1 MDRLLRDLRYA
12 VRTLVRNPVVTVTAV
27 LSLALGIGANTTMFT
42 VINTLFLNPIPAS
55 RPSELVAV
63 FALDAKNPTRFGSLL
78 PLSYPNLQDF
88 RAGNVVLADL
98 AGYSGPLALRM
109 SIADS
114 GFRIADSRSTPH
126 PQSAIRDPQ
135 FGAVEPE
142 RVFAQLVTA
151 NYFDVLGIT
160 PAAGRFFLHDEDRTP
175 GTHPVIVIAHSL
187 WQRRFGADA
196 AVVGRT
202 IALNRR
208 VFTIV
213 GVAPEGFK
221 GVTSMFGP
229 EIWAPSMA
237 APDLLPRQFGD
248 WLHERGS
255 VVFNTVGRLKPSV
268 TREQAE
274 ASFKAIAKGLEQAY
288 PESNK
293 GRSVSVLPIAEA
305 TIFPGMRNAMMFGA
319 AVLMTIVAVVLLIA
333 CSNVAN
339 LLLARATAR
348 RQELAVRVALGAGR
362 GRLVRQLLTESL
374 LLGVVGGGVGLLVGI
389 WGRNLLWSFR
399 PAVVANNFV
408 PLRVDGRVFLFTCL
422 LAIASSVL
430 VGLIPALRASRPD
443 VVGVLKEE
451 AGTTAGTRRAGRL
464 RRALVV
470 AQVAMSLVALVVAGL
485 FLRNIQQAFTV
496 DLGYDPKPLAVVSA
510 NPGQAGYAQPR
521 AEQFYRAARERVATI
536 PGVASVSWAVNQP
549 LWASVY
555 RRLVVEGREPQEKS
569 DALLT
574 LSHTIDVGYFSTI
587 GVALRAGRDFVAA
600 DRAGMV
606 SVAIVNETMATK
618 YWPDQNP
625 LGRRFRFDTDTQPRE
640 IVGVVKTI
648 KYQTIGEAPQPA
660 VYVPLSQNYADAM
673 VLFVRSAG
681 NPASTLQTVEREL
694 RAIDPEMP
702 LENGATVVDVLD
714 QSLWMMKLAA
724 GLLGVFGA
732 LALSLAS
739 VGLYGVMAH
748 TVGQR
753 QREIGLRLALGA
765 DRTAVLRLVLTEAGA
780 LVAIGVAI
788 GLACSAMASRG
799 LASLLFGLSPID
811 PVAFGGASLLL
822 AAVAFGAGY
831 LPARRASR
839 LDPVIAL
846 RTG

>member
-1 MDRLLRDLRYA
+1 MDRLLQDLRYA

-55 RPSELVAV
+55 RPSELVAL

-78 PLSYPNLQDF
+78 PLSYPNLQDY
-88 RAGNVVLADL
+88 RERNEVLTDL

-109 SIADS
+109 SAAL
-114 GFRIADSRSTPH
+114 GN
-126 PQSAIRDPQ
+126 
-135 FGAVEPE
+135 VEPE

-151 NYFDVLGIT
+151 NYFDVLGIA
-160 PAAGRFFLHDEDRTP
+160 PAAGRFFLRDEDRTP
-175 GTHPVIVIAHSL
+175 GTHPVVVIAHSL
-187 WQRRFGADA
+187 WQRRFGATP

-237 APDLLPRQFGD
+237 APGLLPRQFGD

-255 VVFNTVGRLKPSV
+255 VVFNTVGRLKAAV

-274 ASFKAIAKGLEQAY
+274 ASFKAIARGLEQAY

-293 GRSVSVLPIAEA
+293 GRSISLLPIAEA
-305 TIFPGMRNAMMFGA
+305 TIFPGMRSAMMFGA
-319 AVLMTIVAVVLLIA
+319 AVLMAIVAVVLLIA

-362 GRLVRQLLTESL
+362 ARLVRQLLTESL
-374 LLGVVGGGVGLLVGI
+374 LLGVIGGAVGLLVGI

-408 PLRVDGRVFLFTCL
+408 ALRLDGRVFLFTCL
-422 LAIASSVL
+422 LAIASSV
-430 VGLIPALRASRPD
+430 VIGLIPALRALRPD

-496 DLGYDPKPLAVVSA
+496 DLGYDPKPLSVVSA
-510 NPGQAGYAQPR
+510 NPGQAGYGQPR
-521 AEQFYRAARERVATI
+521 AEQFYRSARERVATI
-536 PGVASVSWAVNQP
+536 PGVASVSWAANQP

-555 RRLVVEGREPQEKS
+555 RRLIVEGREPQEKS
-569 DALLT
+569 DAMLT
-574 LSHTIDVGYFSTI
+574 LAHTVDVGYFSTI

-600 DRAGMV
+600 DRAGTV
-606 SVAIVNETMATK
+606 SVAIVNETMATR
-618 YWPDQNP
+618 YWPDQDP
-625 LGRRFRFDTDTQPRE
+625 IGRRFRFDTDTQPRE

-673 VLFVRSAG
+673 VVYVRSAG
-681 NPASTLQTVEREL
+681 SPASTLQAVEREL

-765 DRTAVLRLVLTEAGA
+765 DRAAVLHLVLSEAGA

-811 PVAFGGASLLL
+811 PVAFGGASLLM
-822 AAVAFGAGY
+822 AAVAFAAGY

>member
-1 MDRLLRDLRYA
+1 M
-12 VRTLVRNPVVTVTAV
+12 
-27 LSLALGIGANTTMFT
+27 
-42 VINTLFLNPIPAS
+42 
-55 RPSELVAV
+55 
-63 FALDAKNPTRFGSLL
+63 
-78 PLSYPNLQDF
+78 
-88 RAGNVVLADL
+88 
-98 AGYSGPLALRM
+98 
-109 SIADS
+109 
-114 GFRIADSRSTPH
+114 
-126 PQSAIRDPQ
+126 
-135 FGAVEPE
+135 
-142 RVFAQLVTA
+142 
-151 NYFDVLGIT
+151 
-160 PAAGRFFLHDEDRTP
+160 
-175 GTHPVIVIAHSL
+175 
-187 WQRRFGADA
+187 
-196 AVVGRT
+196 
-202 IALNRR
+202 
-208 VFTIV
+208 
-213 GVAPEGFK
+213 
-221 GVTSMFGP
+221 
-229 EIWAPSMA
+229 
-237 APDLLPRQFGD
+237 
-248 WLHERGS
+248 
-255 VVFNTVGRLKPSV
+255 
-268 TREQAE
+268 
-274 ASFKAIAKGLEQAY
+274 
-288 PESNK
+288 
-293 GRSVSVLPIAEA
+293 
-305 TIFPGMRNAMMFGA
+305 
-319 AVLMTIVAVVLLIA
+319 
-333 CSNVAN
+333 
-339 LLLARATAR
+339 
-348 RQELAVRVALGAGR
+348 RVALGAGR
-362 GRLVRQLLTESL
+362 ARLVRQLLTESL
-374 LLGVVGGGVGLLVGI
+374 LLGVIGGGVGLLVGI

-408 PLRVDGRVFLFTCL
+408 ALRLDGRVFLFTCL
-422 LAIASSVL
+422 LAIASSV
-430 VGLIPALRASRPD
+430 VIGLIPALRASRPD

-496 DLGYDPKPLAVVSA
+496 DLGYDPKPLSVVSA

-521 AEQFYRAARERVATI
+521 AEQFYRSARERVATI
-536 PGVASVSWAVNQP
+536 PGVASVSWAANQP

-555 RRLVVEGREPQEKS
+555 RRLIVEGREPQEKS
-569 DALLT
+569 DAMLT
-574 LSHTIDVGYFSTI
+574 LAHTVDVGYFSTI

-600 DRAGMV
+600 DRAGTV
-606 SVAIVNETMATK
+606 SVAIVNETMATR
-618 YWPDQNP
+618 YWPDQDP
-625 LGRRFRFDTDTQPRE
+625 IGRRFRFDTDTQPRE

-673 VLFVRSAG
+673 VVYVRSAG
-681 NPASTLQTVEREL
+681 SPASTLQAVEREL

-765 DRTAVLRLVLTEAGA
+765 DRAAVLHLVLSEAGA
-780 LVAIGVAI
+780 LIAIGVAI

-822 AAVAFGAGY
+822 AAVAFAAGY

>member
-1 MDRLLRDLRYA
+1 M
-12 VRTLVRNPVVTVTAV
+12 
-27 LSLALGIGANTTMFT
+27 
-42 VINTLFLNPIPAS
+42 
-55 RPSELVAV
+55 
-63 FALDAKNPTRFGSLL
+63 
-78 PLSYPNLQDF
+78 
-88 RAGNVVLADL
+88 
-98 AGYSGPLALRM
+98 
-109 SIADS
+109 
-114 GFRIADSRSTPH
+114 
-126 PQSAIRDPQ
+126 
-135 FGAVEPE
+135 
-142 RVFAQLVTA
+142 FAQLVTA
-151 NYFDVLGIT
+151 NYFDVLGIA
-160 PAAGRFFLHDEDRTP
+160 PAAGRFFLRDEDRTP
-175 GTHPVIVIAHSL
+175 GTHPVVVIAHSL
-187 WQRRFGADA
+187 WQRRFGATP

-237 APDLLPRQFGD
+237 APGLLPRQFGD

-255 VVFNTVGRLKPSV
+255 VVFNTVGRLKAAV

-274 ASFKAIAKGLEQAY
+274 ASFKAIARGLEQAY

-293 GRSVSVLPIAEA
+293 GRSISLLPIAEA
-305 TIFPGMRNAMMFGA
+305 TIFPGMRSAMMFGA

-348 RQELAVRVALGAGR
+348 RQELAMRVALGAGR
-362 GRLVRQLLTESL
+362 ARLVRQLLTESL
-374 LLGVVGGGVGLLVGI
+374 LLGVIGGGGVGLLVGI

-408 PLRVDGRVFLFTCL
+408 ALRLDGRVFLFTCL
-422 LAIASSVL
+422 LAIASSV
-430 VGLIPALRASRPD
+430 VIGLIPALRASRPD

-496 DLGYDPKPLAVVSA
+496 DLGYDPKPLSVLSA

-521 AEQFYRAARERVATI
+521 AEQFYRSARERVATI
-536 PGVASVSWAVNQP
+536 PGVASVSWAANQP

-555 RRLVVEGREPQEKS
+555 RRLIVEGREPQEKS
-569 DALLT
+569 DAMLT
-574 LSHTIDVGYFSTI
+574 LAHTVDVGYFSTI

-600 DRAGMV
+600 DRAGTV
-606 SVAIVNETMATK
+606 SVAIVNETMATR
-618 YWPDQNP
+618 YWPDQDP
-625 LGRRFRFDTDTQPRE
+625 IGRRFRFDTDTQPRE

-673 VLFVRSAG
+673 VVYVRSAG
-681 NPASTLQTVEREL
+681 SPASTLQAVEREL

-765 DRTAVLRLVLTEAGA
+765 DRAAVLRLVLTEVGA

-822 AAVAFGAGY
+822 AAVAFAAGY

>member
-1 MDRLLRDLRYA
+1 
-12 VRTLVRNPVVTVTAV
+12 
-27 LSLALGIGANTTMFT
+27 
-42 VINTLFLNPIPAS
+42 
-55 RPSELVAV
+55 
-63 FALDAKNPTRFGSLL
+63 
-78 PLSYPNLQDF
+78 
-88 RAGNVVLADL
+88 
-98 AGYSGPLALRM
+98 
-109 SIADS
+109 
-114 GFRIADSRSTPH
+114 
-126 PQSAIRDPQ
+126 
-135 FGAVEPE
+135 
-142 RVFAQLVTA
+142 
-151 NYFDVLGIT
+151 YFDVLGIA
-160 PAAGRFFLHDEDRTP
+160 PAAGRFFLRDEDRTP
-175 GTHPVIVIAHSL
+175 GAHPVVVIAHSL
-187 WQRRFGADA
+187 WQRRFGATP

-237 APDLLPRQFGD
+237 APGLLPRQFGD

-255 VVFNTVGRLKPSV
+255 VVFNTVGRLKAAV

-274 ASFKAIAKGLEQAY
+274 ASFKAIARGLEQAY

-293 GRSVSVLPIAEA
+293 GRSISLLPIAEA
-305 TIFPGMRNAMMFGA
+305 TIFPGMRSAMMFGA
-319 AVLMTIVAVVLLIA
+319 AVLMAIVAVVLLIA

-362 GRLVRQLLTESL
+362 ARLVRQLLTESL
-374 LLGVVGGGVGLLVGI
+374 LLGVIGGAVGLLVGT

-408 PLRVDGRVFLFTCL
+408 ALRLDGRVFLFTCL
-422 LAIASSVL
+422 LAIASSV
-430 VGLIPALRASRPD
+430 VIGLIPALRASRPD

-496 DLGYDPKPLAVVSA
+496 DLGYDPKPLSVVSA

-521 AEQFYRAARERVATI
+521 AEQFYRSARERVATI
-536 PGVASVSWAVNQP
+536 PGVASVSWAANQP

-555 RRLVVEGREPQEKS
+555 RRLIVEGREPQEKS
-569 DALLT
+569 DAMLT
-574 LSHTIDVGYFSTI
+574 LAHTVDVGYFSTI

-600 DRAGMV
+600 DRAGTV
-606 SVAIVNETMATK
+606 SVAIVNETMATR
-618 YWPDQNP
+618 YWPDQDP
-625 LGRRFRFDTDTQPRE
+625 IGRRFRFDTDTQPRE

-673 VLFVRSAG
+673 VVYVRSAG
-681 NPASTLQTVEREL
+681 SPASTLQAVEREL

-765 DRTAVLRLVLTEAGA
+765 DRAAVLHLVLSEAGA

-811 PVAFGGASLLL
+811 PVAFGGASLLM
-822 AAVAFGAGY
+822 AAVAFAAGY

>member
-1 MDRLLRDLRYA
+1 MSA
-12 VRTLVRNPVVTVTAV
+12 
-27 LSLALGIGANTTMFT
+27 ALGN
-42 VINTLFLNPIPAS
+42 
-55 RPSELVAV
+55 
-63 FALDAKNPTRFGSLL
+63 
-78 PLSYPNLQDF
+78 
-88 RAGNVVLADL
+88 
-98 AGYSGPLALRM
+98 
-109 SIADS
+109 
-114 GFRIADSRSTPH
+114 
-126 PQSAIRDPQ
+126 
-135 FGAVEPE
+135 VEPE

-151 NYFDVLGIT
+151 NYFDVLGIA
-160 PAAGRFFLHDEDRTP
+160 PAAGRFFLRDEDRTP
-175 GTHPVIVIAHSL
+175 GTHPVVVIAHSL
-187 WQRRFGADA
+187 WQRRFGATP

-237 APDLLPRQFGD
+237 APGLLPRQFGD

-255 VVFNTVGRLKPSV
+255 VVFNTVGRLKAAV

-274 ASFKAIAKGLEQAY
+274 ASFKAIARGLEQAY

-293 GRSVSVLPIAEA
+293 GRSISLLPIAEA
-305 TIFPGMRNAMMFGA
+305 TIFPGMRSAMMFGA

-348 RQELAVRVALGAGR
+348 RQELAMRVALGAGR
-362 GRLVRQLLTESL
+362 ARLVRQLLTESL
-374 LLGVVGGGVGLLVGI
+374 LLGVIGGGGVGLLVGI

-408 PLRVDGRVFLFTCL
+408 ALRLDGRVFLFTCL
-422 LAIASSVL
+422 LAIASSV
-430 VGLIPALRASRPD
+430 VIGLIPALRASRPD

-496 DLGYDPKPLAVVSA
+496 DLGYDPKPLSVLSA

-521 AEQFYRAARERVATI
+521 AEQFYRSARERVATI
-536 PGVASVSWAVNQP
+536 PGVASVSWAANQP

-555 RRLVVEGREPQEKS
+555 RRLIVEGREPQEKS
-569 DALLT
+569 DAMLT
-574 LSHTIDVGYFSTI
+574 LAHTVDVGYFSTI

-600 DRAGMV
+600 DRAGTV
-606 SVAIVNETMATK
+606 SVAIVNETMATR
-618 YWPDQNP
+618 YWPDQDP
-625 LGRRFRFDTDTQPRE
+625 IGRRFRFDTDTQPRE

-673 VLFVRSAG
+673 VVYVRSAG
-681 NPASTLQTVEREL
+681 SPASTLQAVEREL

-765 DRTAVLRLVLTEAGA
+765 DRAAVLRLVLTEVGA

-822 AAVAFGAGY
+822 AAVAFAAGY

>member
-1 MDRLLRDLRYA
+1 VDRLLQDLRYA

-55 RPSELVAV
+55 RPSELVAL

-78 PLSYPNLQDF
+78 PLSYPNLQDY
-88 RAGNVVLADL
+88 RERNEVLTDL

-109 SIADS
+109 SAAL
-114 GFRIADSRSTPH
+114 GN
-126 PQSAIRDPQ
+126 
-135 FGAVEPE
+135 VEPE

-151 NYFDVLGIT
+151 NYFDVLGIA
-160 PAAGRFFLHDEDRTP
+160 PAAGRFFLRDEDRTP
-175 GTHPVIVIAHSL
+175 GAHPVVVIAHSL
-187 WQRRFGADA
+187 WQRRFGATP

-237 APDLLPRQFGD
+237 APGLLPRQFGD

-255 VVFNTVGRLKPSV
+255 VVFNTVGRLKAAV

-274 ASFKAIAKGLEQAY
+274 ASFKAIARGLEQAY

-293 GRSVSVLPIAEA
+293 GRSISLLPIAEA
-305 TIFPGMRNAMMFGA
+305 TIFPGMRSAMMFGA
-319 AVLMTIVAVVLLIA
+319 AVLMAIVAVVLLIA

-362 GRLVRQLLTESL
+362 ARLVRQLLTESL
-374 LLGVVGGGVGLLVGI
+374 LLGVIGGAVGLLVGT
-389 WGRNLLWSFR
+389 WGRNLLWLFR

-408 PLRVDGRVFLFTCL
+408 ALRLDGRVFLFTCL
-422 LAIASSVL
+422 LAIASSV
-430 VGLIPALRASRPD
+430 VIGLIPALRASRPD

-496 DLGYDPKPLAVVSA
+496 DLGYDPKPLSVVSA

-521 AEQFYRAARERVATI
+521 AEQFYRSARERVATI
-536 PGVASVSWAVNQP
+536 PGVASVSWAANQP

-555 RRLVVEGREPQEKS
+555 RRLIVEGREPQEKS
-569 DALLT
+569 DAMLT
-574 LSHTIDVGYFSTI
+574 LAHTVDVGYFSTI

-600 DRAGMV
+600 DRAGTV
-606 SVAIVNETMATK
+606 SVAIVNETMATR
-618 YWPDQNP
+618 YWPDQDP
-625 LGRRFRFDTDTQPRE
+625 IGRRFRFDTDTQPRE

-673 VLFVRSAG
+673 VVYVRSAG
-681 NPASTLQTVEREL
+681 SPASTLQAVEREL

-765 DRTAVLRLVLTEAGA
+765 DRAAVLRLVLTEVGA

-822 AAVAFGAGY
+822 AAVAFAAGY
-831 LPARRASR
+831 LLARRASR